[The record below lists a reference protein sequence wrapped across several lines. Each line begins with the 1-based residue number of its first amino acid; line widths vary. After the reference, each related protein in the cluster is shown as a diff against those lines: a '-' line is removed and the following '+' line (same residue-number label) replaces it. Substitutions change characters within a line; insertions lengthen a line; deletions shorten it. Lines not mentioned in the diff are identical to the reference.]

1 MGLKMGLPDRSPPC
15 RFYGTLSPPPA
26 LIRFHDFRPAPVRLM
41 LKFLEIR
48 DFALVDHLSL
58 QFREGLNLLTGE
70 TGSGKSIIVDA
81 LGLLAGAKAR
91 AEMVRSGSG
100 RASVSGCFQGVD
112 GLCGLLEA
120 SGLEF
125 DPEEVIVRREVV
137 PDGRGR
143 AFVNNQMVPVAFLR
157 KLGTHCVDIHGQSDQ
172 QSLFGR
178 DSQLQWLDLFGGH
191 QAPLAEVGGLFA
203 RLEQRREQLRRLKL
217 SEQER
222 LRAID
227 LMSFQVDEIRKA
239 ELSSPDEESQLLEER
254 RLLSNA
260 DRLFQASH
268 QAYAHLYES
277 EDSIGARLRQTGRL
291 LEELG
296 SLDARCQGLQEQFQ
310 SACISI
316 EDVSLALREYASRI
330 EVDPAR
336 LDRIE
341 GRLVEIDSLKRK
353 YGESIEAV
361 MAYGQRIEAEL
372 KELQEADRRVEV
384 IEKELQ
390 DLESDYLS
398 RAGSLSLRRK
408 KAAEKLERSMGE
420 ELEQLAMEKTRFR
433 VAFSAAPARGGDGST
448 GAMIAGTSRGT
459 DLIDFLISP
468 NPGEDLKVL
477 AKIASG
483 GEVSRIMLALKTIRS
498 IDDRGKTLV
507 FDEVDSGI
515 GGRAADV
522 VGRKLKVLSKANQV
536 LCVTHLPQIASYA
549 DNHFHIEKRVEK
561 DRTVTRVVQLD
572 RESRIREIARMISG
586 ERVTD
591 SVLTHA
597 AELLKTAS
605 N

>member
-1 MGLKMGLPDRSPPC
+1 
-15 RFYGTLSPPPA
+15 
-26 LIRFHDFRPAPVRLM
+26 M

-58 QFREGLNLLTGE
+58 EFREGLNLLTGE

-91 AEMVRSGSG
+91 AEMVRTGSG
-100 RASVSGCFQGVD
+100 KATVSGCFEGVERLR
-112 GLCGLLEA
+112 GPLEA

-125 DPEEVIVRREVV
+125 DPEGVIVRREVV
-137 PDGRGR
+137 PEGRGR
-143 AFVNNQMVPVAFLR
+143 AFVNDQMVPVAFLR
-157 KLGTHCVDIHGQSDQ
+157 KLGIHCVDIHGQSDH
-172 QSLFGR
+172 QSLFSR
-178 DSQLQWLDLFGGH
+178 DSQLRWLDLYGGH
-191 QAPLAEVGGLFA
+191 QAPRAEVEDLHA
-203 RLEQRREQLRRLKL
+203 RLERGWEQVRRLKL

-227 LMSFQVDEIRKA
+227 LLAFQADEIRKA
-239 ELSSPDEESQLLEER
+239 DLSSPDEESRLLEER

-260 DRLFQASH
+260 DRLFQAAH

-291 LEELG
+291 LEELE
-296 SLDARCQGLQEQFQ
+296 SLDTRCRGLQEQFQ

-316 EDVSLALREYASRI
+316 EDVSLTLREYASRI
-330 EVDPAR
+330 EVNPSR

-341 GRLVEIDSLKRK
+341 ARLVEIDRLKRK
-353 YGESIEAV
+353 YGESVEAV
-361 MAYGQRIEAEL
+361 MAYGRRIEGEL
-372 KELQEADRRVEV
+372 EELQEADRKVES

-390 DLESDYLS
+390 VLESDYLS
-398 RAGSLSLRRK
+398 RAGSLSLQRK
-408 KAAEKLERSMGE
+408 KAAERLECSMDR
-420 ELEQLAMEKTRFR
+420 ELGQLAMEKTRFR
-433 VAFSAAPARGGDGST
+433 VAFTSASGRGGQ
-448 GAMIAGTSRGT
+448 AMPGPGVPGTANGT
-459 DLIDFLISP
+459 DVIDFLISP
-468 NPGEDLKVL
+468 NPGEDLKAL
-477 AKIASG
+477 TKIASG

-498 IDDRGKTLV
+498 IDDGGKTLI

-522 VGRKLKVLSKANQV
+522 VGRKLKVLSRANQV

-561 DRTVTRVVQLD
+561 NRTVTRVARLD

-586 ERVTD
+586 ERVTEN
-591 SVLTHA
+591 VLKHA
-597 AELLKTAS
+597 AELLNSAS

>member
-1 MGLKMGLPDRSPPC
+1 MVHSALLLKQIP
-15 RFYGTLSPPPA
+15 RFQTDL
-26 LIRFHDFRPAPVRLM
+26 RLM

-91 AEMVRSGSG
+91 AEMVRTGF
-100 RASVSGCFQGVD
+100 RKATVSGCFEGVER
-112 GLCGLLEA
+112 LRGLLEA

-125 DPEEVIVRREVV
+125 DPEGIIVRREVV
-137 PDGRGR
+137 SDGKGR
-143 AFVNNQMVPVAFLR
+143 AFVNNQMVPVSFLR
-157 KLGTHCVDIHGQSDQ
+157 KLGSHCVDIHGQSDQ
-172 QSLFGR
+172 QSLFSR
-178 DSQLQWLDLFGGH
+178 DSQLQWLDLYGGH
-191 QAPLAEVGGLFA
+191 QAPLAEVGDLYA
-203 RLEQRREQLRRLKL
+203 KREQRREQVRRLKL

-227 LMSFQVDEIRKA
+227 LLSFQIDEIRKA
-239 ELSSPDEESQLLEER
+239 GLSSPGEESQLLEER

-268 QAYAHLYES
+268 QAYADLYES
-277 EDSIGARLRQTGRL
+277 DDSIGARLRQTGRL

-296 SLDARCQGLQEQFQ
+296 SLDARCRELREQFQ

-316 EDVSLALREYASRI
+316 EDVSLALREYVSRI
-330 EVDPAR
+330 EVNPSR

-341 GRLVEIDSLKRK
+341 ERLVEIDRLKRK
-353 YGESIEAV
+353 YGESVEAV
-361 MAYGQRIEAEL
+361 MAYGQRIEREL
-372 KELQEADRRVEV
+372 RELREADRRVEA

-390 DLESDYLS
+390 SLDSDYLK
-398 RAGSLSLRRK
+398 RAESLSLQRK
-408 KAAEKLERSMGE
+408 KAAERLERSMGK
-420 ELEQLAMEKTRFR
+420 ELGQLAMENTRFR
-433 VAFSAAPARGGDGST
+433 VAFSSVPGRGGESASGS
-448 GAMIAGTSRGT
+448 GAPGTARGT
-459 DLIDFLISP
+459 DVIDFLISP
-468 NPGEDLKVL
+468 NPGEDLKIL
-477 AKIASG
+477 ARIASG

-498 IDDRGKTLV
+498 IDNRGKTLV

-522 VGRKLKVLSKANQV
+522 VGRKLKFLSKANQV

-549 DNHFHIEKRVEK
+549 DNHFHIEKRVEEN
-561 DRTVTRVVQLD
+561 RTVTRVARLD
-572 RESRIREIARMISG
+572 RESRVREIARMISG

-591 SVLTHA
+591 NVLKHA
-597 AELLKTAS
+597 AELLNSAS
-605 N
+605 K

>member
-1 MGLKMGLPDRSPPC
+1 
-15 RFYGTLSPPPA
+15 
-26 LIRFHDFRPAPVRLM
+26 M

-58 QFREGLNLLTGE
+58 EFREGLNLLTGE

-91 AEMVRSGSG
+91 AEMVRTGSG
-100 RASVSGCFQGVD
+100 KATVSGCFEGVERLR
-112 GLCGLLEA
+112 GPLEE

-125 DPEEVIVRREVV
+125 DPEGVIVRREVV

-172 QSLFGR
+172 QSLFSR
-178 DSQLQWLDLFGGH
+178 DSQLQWLDLYGGH
-191 QAPLAEVGGLFA
+191 QVPRAEVEDLYS
-203 RLEQRREQLRRLKL
+203 RLERGWEQVRRLKL

-227 LMSFQVDEIRKA
+227 LLSFQVDEIRKA
-239 ELSSPDEESQLLEER
+239 ALSSPDEESQLLEER

-260 DRLFQASH
+260 DRLFQAAH

-291 LEELG
+291 LEELE
-296 SLDARCQGLQEQFQ
+296 SLDARCRGLQEQFQ

-316 EDVSLALREYASRI
+316 EDVSLALREYASGI
-330 EVDPAR
+330 EVNPSR

-341 GRLVEIDSLKRK
+341 ERLVEIDGLKRK
-353 YGESIEAV
+353 YGESVEAV
-361 MAYGQRIEAEL
+361 MAYGRRIEGEL
-372 KELQEADRRVEV
+372 EELQEADRKVDS
-384 IEKELQ
+384 IEKELRA
-390 DLESDYLS
+390 LESGYLS
-398 RAGSLSLRRK
+398 RAGSLSLQRK
-408 KAAEKLERSMGE
+408 KAAEKLERSMGR
-420 ELEQLAMEKTRFR
+420 ELGQLAMEKTRFR
-433 VAFSAAPARGGDGST
+433 VAFSSASGRGGQASSGP
-448 GAMIAGTSRGT
+448 GVPGTANGT
-459 DLIDFLISP
+459 DVIDFLISP
-468 NPGEDLKVL
+468 NPGEDLKAL

-498 IDDRGKTLV
+498 IDDGGKTLI

-522 VGRKLKVLSKANQV
+522 VGRKLKVLSRANQV

-549 DNHFHIEKRVEK
+549 DNHFHIETRVDK
-561 DRTVTRVVQLD
+561 NRTVTRVARLD

-586 ERVTD
+586 ERVTEN
-591 SVLTHA
+591 VLKHA
-597 AELLKTAS
+597 AELLNSAS

>member
-1 MGLKMGLPDRSPPC
+1 
-15 RFYGTLSPPPA
+15 
-26 LIRFHDFRPAPVRLM
+26 M

-58 QFREGLNLLTGE
+58 EFREGLNLLTGE

-91 AEMVRSGSG
+91 AEMVRTGSG
-100 RASVSGCFQGVD
+100 KATVSGCFEGVERLR
-112 GLCGLLEA
+112 GPLEE

-125 DPEEVIVRREVV
+125 DPEGVIVRREVV
-137 PDGRGR
+137 ADGRGR
-143 AFVNNQMVPVAFLR
+143 AYVNNQMVPVAFLR

-172 QSLFGR
+172 QSLFSR
-178 DSQLQWLDLFGGH
+178 DSQLQWLDLYGGH
-191 QAPLAEVGGLFA
+191 QGPRAEVEDLYA
-203 RLEQRREQLRRLKL
+203 RLERGWEQVRRLKL

-227 LMSFQVDEIRKA
+227 LLSFQVDEIRKA
-239 ELSSPDEESQLLEER
+239 ALSSPDEESQLLEER

-260 DRLFQASH
+260 DRLFQAAH

-291 LEELG
+291 LEELE
-296 SLDARCQGLQEQFQ
+296 SLDARCRGLQEQFQ

-330 EVDPAR
+330 EVNPSR

-341 GRLVEIDSLKRK
+341 ERLVEIDRLKRK
-353 YGESIEAV
+353 YGESVEAV
-361 MAYGQRIEAEL
+361 MAYGRRIEGEL
-372 KELQEADRRVEV
+372 EELQEADRKVDS

-390 DLESDYLS
+390 ALESGYLS
-398 RAGSLSLRRK
+398 RAGSLSLQRK
-408 KAAEKLERSMGE
+408 KAAEKLERSMGR
-420 ELEQLAMEKTRFR
+420 ELGQLAMEKTRFR
-433 VAFSAAPARGGDGST
+433 VAFSSASGRSGQASSGPGVPGS
-448 GAMIAGTSRGT
+448 ANGT
-459 DLIDFLISP
+459 DVIDFLISP
-468 NPGEDLKVL
+468 NPGEDLKAL

-498 IDDRGKTLV
+498 IDDGGKTLI

-522 VGRKLKVLSKANQV
+522 VGRKLKVLSRANQV

-549 DNHFHIEKRVEK
+549 DNHFHIEKRVDK
-561 DRTVTRVVQLD
+561 NRTVTRVARLD

-586 ERVTD
+586 ERVTEN
-591 SVLTHA
+591 VLKHA
-597 AELLKTAS
+597 AELLNSAS

>member
-1 MGLKMGLPDRSPPC
+1 
-15 RFYGTLSPPPA
+15 
-26 LIRFHDFRPAPVRLM
+26 M

-48 DFALVDHLSL
+48 DFALIDHLSL
-58 QFREGLNLLTGE
+58 EFREGLNLLTGE

-91 AEMVRSGSG
+91 AEMVRTGSG
-100 RASVSGCFQGVD
+100 KATVSGCFEGVER
-112 GLCGLLEA
+112 LRAPLEA

-125 DPEEVIVRREVV
+125 DPEGVIVRREVV

-172 QSLFGR
+172 QSLFSR
-178 DSQLQWLDLFGGH
+178 DSQLRWLDLYGGH
-191 QAPLAEVGGLFA
+191 QVPLAEVEGLYA
-203 RLEQRREQLRRLKL
+203 KAVRGWEQVRRLQL

-227 LMSFQVDEIRKA
+227 LLSFQVDEIRKA
-239 ELSSPDEESQLLEER
+239 GLSSPDEESQLLEER
-254 RLLSNA
+254 RLLANA
-260 DRLFQASH
+260 DRLFQAAH
-268 QAYAHLYES
+268 QAHAHLYES

-291 LEELG
+291 LDELG
-296 SLDARCQGLQEQFQ
+296 SLDPRCRDLQEQFQ

-330 EVDPAR
+330 EVNPSR
-336 LDRIE
+336 LNRIE
-341 GRLVEIDSLKRK
+341 ERLVEVDRLKRK
-353 YGESIEAV
+353 YGESVEAV
-361 MAYGQRIEAEL
+361 MTYGRRIEGEL
-372 KELQEADRRVEV
+372 EELQEADRKVES

-390 DLESDYLS
+390 ALESDYLS
-398 RAGSLSLRRK
+398 RARSLSLRRR
-408 KAAEKLERSMGE
+408 KAAEKLECSMGR
-420 ELEQLAMEKTRFR
+420 ELGQLAMEKTRFR
-433 VAFSAAPARGGDGST
+433 VAFSSAPGRGGQASSGPRVP
-448 GAMIAGTSRGT
+448 GTATGT
-459 DLIDFLISP
+459 DVIDFLISP
-468 NPGEDLKVL
+468 NPGEDLKAL

-498 IDDRGKTLV
+498 IDDGGKTLI

-522 VGRKLKVLSKANQV
+522 VGRKLKVLSRVNQV

-549 DNHFHIEKRVEK
+549 DNHFHIEKSVEK
-561 DRTVTRVVQLD
+561 DRTVTRVVRLD
-572 RESRIREIARMISG
+572 RESRVREIARMISG
-586 ERVTD
+586 ERVTEN
-591 SVLTHA
+591 VLKHA
-597 AELLKTAS
+597 AELLNSAA

>member
-1 MGLKMGLPDRSPPC
+1 
-15 RFYGTLSPPPA
+15 
-26 LIRFHDFRPAPVRLM
+26 M

-58 QFREGLNLLTGE
+58 EFREGLNLLTGE

-91 AEMVRSGSG
+91 AEMVRTGSG
-100 RASVSGCFQGVD
+100 KATVSGCFEGVERLR
-112 GLCGLLEA
+112 GPLEEI
-120 SGLEF
+120 GLEF
-125 DPEEVIVRREVV
+125 DPEGVIVRREVV
-137 PDGRGR
+137 ADGRGR

-172 QSLFGR
+172 QSLFSR
-178 DSQLQWLDLFGGH
+178 DSQLQWLDLYGGH
-191 QAPLAEVGGLFA
+191 QGPRAEVEDLYA
-203 RLEQRREQLRRLKL
+203 RLERGWEQVRRLKL

-227 LMSFQVDEIRKA
+227 LLSFQVDEIRKA
-239 ELSSPDEESQLLEER
+239 ALSSPDEESQLLEER

-260 DRLFQASH
+260 DRLFQAAH

-291 LEELG
+291 LEELE
-296 SLDARCQGLQEQFQ
+296 SLDARCRGLQEQFQ

-330 EVDPAR
+330 EVNPSR

-341 GRLVEIDSLKRK
+341 ERLVEIDRLKRK
-353 YGESIEAV
+353 YGESVEAV
-361 MAYGQRIEAEL
+361 MAYGRRIEGEL
-372 KELQEADRRVEV
+372 EELQEADRKVDS

-390 DLESDYLS
+390 ALESGYLS
-398 RAGSLSLRRK
+398 RAGSLSLQRK
-408 KAAEKLERSMGE
+408 KAAEKLERSMGR
-420 ELEQLAMEKTRFR
+420 ELGQLAMEKTRFR
-433 VAFSAAPARGGDGST
+433 VAFSSASGRSGQASSGPGVPGS
-448 GAMIAGTSRGT
+448 ANGT
-459 DLIDFLISP
+459 DVIDFLISP
-468 NPGEDLKVL
+468 NPGEDLKAL

-498 IDDRGKTLV
+498 IDDGGKTLI

-522 VGRKLKVLSKANQV
+522 VGRKLKVLSRANQV

-549 DNHFHIEKRVEK
+549 DNHFHIEKRVDK
-561 DRTVTRVVQLD
+561 NRTVTRVARLD

-586 ERVTD
+586 ERVTEN
-591 SVLTHA
+591 VLKHA
-597 AELLKTAS
+597 AELLNSAS

>member
-1 MGLKMGLPDRSPPC
+1 
-15 RFYGTLSPPPA
+15 
-26 LIRFHDFRPAPVRLM
+26 M

-58 QFREGLNLLTGE
+58 EFREGLNLLTGE

-91 AEMVRSGSG
+91 AEMVRTGSG
-100 RASVSGCFQGVD
+100 KATVSGCFEGVERLR
-112 GLCGLLEA
+112 GPLEE

-125 DPEEVIVRREVV
+125 DPEGVIVRREVV

-172 QSLFGR
+172 QSLFSR
-178 DSQLQWLDLFGGH
+178 DSQMQWLDLYGGH
-191 QAPLAEVGGLFA
+191 QVARAEVEDLYS
-203 RLEQRREQLRRLKL
+203 RLERGWEQVRRLKL

-227 LMSFQVDEIRKA
+227 LLSFQVDEIRKA
-239 ELSSPDEESQLLEER
+239 ALSSPDEESQLLEER

-260 DRLFQASH
+260 DRLFQAAH

-291 LEELG
+291 LEELE
-296 SLDARCQGLQEQFQ
+296 SLDARCRGLQEQFQ

-316 EDVSLALREYASRI
+316 EDVSLALREYASGI
-330 EVDPAR
+330 EVNPSR

-341 GRLVEIDSLKRK
+341 ERLVEIDRLKRK
-353 YGESIEAV
+353 YGESVEAV
-361 MAYGQRIEAEL
+361 MAYGRRIEGEL
-372 KELQEADRRVEV
+372 EELQEADRKVDS

-390 DLESDYLS
+390 ALESGYLS
-398 RAGSLSLRRK
+398 RAESLSLQRK
-408 KAAEKLERSMGE
+408 KAAEKLERSMGR

-433 VAFSAAPARGGDGST
+433 VAFSSASGRGGQAASGP
-448 GAMIAGTSRGT
+448 GVPGTANGT
-459 DLIDFLISP
+459 DVIDFLISP
-468 NPGEDLKVL
+468 NPGEDLKAL

-498 IDDRGKTLV
+498 IDDGGKTLI

-522 VGRKLKVLSKANQV
+522 VGRKLKVLSRANQV

-549 DNHFHIEKRVEK
+549 DNHFHIEKRVDK
-561 DRTVTRVVQLD
+561 NRTVTRVARLD

-586 ERVTD
+586 ERVTEN
-591 SVLTHA
+591 VLKHA
-597 AELLKTAS
+597 AELLNSAS

>member
-1 MGLKMGLPDRSPPC
+1 
-15 RFYGTLSPPPA
+15 
-26 LIRFHDFRPAPVRLM
+26 M

-48 DFALVDHLSL
+48 DFALVDRLSL
-58 QFREGLNLLTGE
+58 EFREGLNLLTGE

-91 AEMVRSGSG
+91 AEMVRTGFG
-100 RASVSGCFQGVD
+100 KATVSGCFEGMER
-112 GLCGLLEA
+112 LRSLLEE
-120 SGLEF
+120 SGIEF
-125 DPEEVIVRREVV
+125 DPEGVLVRREVV

-172 QSLFGR
+172 QSLFSR
-178 DSQLQWLDLFGGH
+178 DSQLQWLDLYGGH
-191 QAPLAEVGGLFA
+191 QAPLAEVEGLYA
-203 RLEQRREQLRRLKL
+203 KLEQRWEQVRRLKL
-217 SEQER
+217 SEQDR

-227 LMSFQVDEIRKA
+227 LLSFQVDEIRKA
-239 ELSSPDEESQLLEER
+239 GLSSPDEESQLLEER

-277 EDSIGARLRQTGRL
+277 EDSIGARLKQTGRL

-296 SLDARCQGLQEQFQ
+296 SVDARCQTLQEQFQ

-316 EDVSLALREYASRI
+316 EDVSLALREYASKV
-330 EVDPAR
+330 EVNPAR
-336 LDRIE
+336 LDRVE
-341 GRLVEIDSLKRK
+341 ERLVEIDRLKRK
-353 YGESIEAV
+353 YGESLEAV
-361 MAYGQRIEAEL
+361 MAYGQRIEREL
-372 KELQEADRRVEV
+372 KELRDADRRVEAM
-384 IEKELQ
+384 EKELQ
-390 DLESDYLS
+390 DLESGYLS
-398 RAGSLSLRRK
+398 RAGSLSLQRK
-408 KAAEKLERSMGE
+408 KAAERLECSMGK

-433 VAFSAAPARGGDGST
+433 VAFSFAPGRGGEGST
-448 GAMIAGTSRGT
+448 GTRTPGTARGT

-477 AKIASG
+477 TKIASG

-549 DNHFHIEKRVEK
+549 DNHFHIEKRVERN
-561 DRTVTRVVQLD
+561 RTVTRVVQLD

-586 ERVTD
+586 ERVTEN
-591 SVLTHA
+591 VLKHA
-597 AELLKTAS
+597 AELLKSAA

>member
-1 MGLKMGLPDRSPPC
+1 
-15 RFYGTLSPPPA
+15 
-26 LIRFHDFRPAPVRLM
+26 M

-58 QFREGLNLLTGE
+58 EFREGLNLLTGE

-91 AEMVRSGSG
+91 AEMVRTGSG
-100 RASVSGCFQGVD
+100 KATVSGCFEGVERLR
-112 GLCGLLEA
+112 GPLEE

-125 DPEEVIVRREVV
+125 DPEGVIVRREVV

-172 QSLFGR
+172 QSLFSR
-178 DSQLQWLDLFGGH
+178 DSQLQWLDLYGGH
-191 QAPLAEVGGLFA
+191 QVPRAEVEDLYS
-203 RLEQRREQLRRLKL
+203 RLERGWEQVRRLKL

-227 LMSFQVDEIRKA
+227 LLSFQVDEIRKA
-239 ELSSPDEESQLLEER
+239 ALSSPDEESQLLEER

-260 DRLFQASH
+260 DRLFQAAH

-291 LEELG
+291 LEELE
-296 SLDARCQGLQEQFQ
+296 SLDARCRGLQEQFQ

-316 EDVSLALREYASRI
+316 EDVSLALREYASGI
-330 EVDPAR
+330 EVNPSR

-341 GRLVEIDSLKRK
+341 ERLVEIDGLKRK
-353 YGESIEAV
+353 YGESVEAV
-361 MAYGQRIEAEL
+361 MAYGRRIEGEL
-372 KELQEADRRVEV
+372 EELQEADRKVDS

-390 DLESDYLS
+390 ALESGYLS
-398 RAGSLSLRRK
+398 RAESLSLQRK
-408 KAAEKLERSMGE
+408 KAAEKLERSMGR

-433 VAFSAAPARGGDGST
+433 VAFSSASGRGGQAASGP
-448 GAMIAGTSRGT
+448 GVPGTANGT
-459 DLIDFLISP
+459 DVIDFLISP
-468 NPGEDLKVL
+468 NPGEDLKAL

-498 IDDRGKTLV
+498 IDDGGKTLI

-522 VGRKLKVLSKANQV
+522 VGRKLKVLSRANQV

-549 DNHFHIEKRVEK
+549 DNHFHIEKRV
-561 DRTVTRVVQLD
+561 DNNRTVTRVARLD

-586 ERVTD
+586 ERVTEN
-591 SVLTHA
+591 VLKHA
-597 AELLKTAS
+597 AELLNSAS

>member
-1 MGLKMGLPDRSPPC
+1 
-15 RFYGTLSPPPA
+15 
-26 LIRFHDFRPAPVRLM
+26 M

-58 QFREGLNLLTGE
+58 EFREGLNLLTGE

-91 AEMVRSGSG
+91 AEMVRTGSG
-100 RASVSGCFQGVD
+100 KATVSGCFEGVERLR
-112 GLCGLLEA
+112 GPLEE

-125 DPEEVIVRREVV
+125 DPEGVIVRREVV

-172 QSLFGR
+172 QSLFSR
-178 DSQLQWLDLFGGH
+178 DSQLQWLDLYGGH
-191 QAPLAEVGGLFA
+191 QVPRAEVEDLYS
-203 RLEQRREQLRRLKL
+203 RLERGWEQVRRLKL

-227 LMSFQVDEIRKA
+227 LLSFQVDEIRKA
-239 ELSSPDEESQLLEER
+239 ALSSPDEESQLLEER

-260 DRLFQASH
+260 DRLFQAAH

-291 LEELG
+291 LEELE
-296 SLDARCQGLQEQFQ
+296 SLDARCRGLQEQFQ

-316 EDVSLALREYASRI
+316 EDVSLALREYASGI
-330 EVDPAR
+330 EVNPSR

-341 GRLVEIDSLKRK
+341 ERLVEIDRLKRK
-353 YGESIEAV
+353 YGESVEAV
-361 MAYGQRIEAEL
+361 MAYGRRIEGEL
-372 KELQEADRRVEV
+372 EELQEADRKVDS

-390 DLESDYLS
+390 ALESGYLS
-398 RAGSLSLRRK
+398 RAESLSLQRK
-408 KAAEKLERSMGE
+408 KAAEKLERSMGR

-433 VAFSAAPARGGDGST
+433 VAFSSASGRGGQAASGP
-448 GAMIAGTSRGT
+448 GVPGTANGT
-459 DLIDFLISP
+459 DVIDFLISP
-468 NPGEDLKVL
+468 NPGEDLKAL

-498 IDDRGKTLV
+498 IDDGGKTLI

-522 VGRKLKVLSKANQV
+522 VGRKLKVLSRANQV

-549 DNHFHIEKRVEK
+549 DNHFHIEKRVDK
-561 DRTVTRVVQLD
+561 NRTVTRVARLD
-572 RESRIREIARMISG
+572 RESRIRELARMISG
-586 ERVTD
+586 ERVTEN
-591 SVLTHA
+591 VLKHA
-597 AELLKTAS
+597 AELLNSAS

>member
-1 MGLKMGLPDRSPPC
+1 
-15 RFYGTLSPPPA
+15 
-26 LIRFHDFRPAPVRLM
+26 M

-58 QFREGLNLLTGE
+58 EFREGLNLLTGE

-91 AEMVRSGSG
+91 AEMVRTGSG
-100 RASVSGCFQGVD
+100 KATVSGCFEGVERLR
-112 GLCGLLEA
+112 GPLEE

-125 DPEEVIVRREVV
+125 DPEGVIVRREVV

-172 QSLFGR
+172 QSLFSR
-178 DSQLQWLDLFGGH
+178 DSQLQWLDLYGGH
-191 QAPLAEVGGLFA
+191 QVPRAEVEDLYS
-203 RLEQRREQLRRLKL
+203 RLERGWEQVRRLKL

-227 LMSFQVDEIRKA
+227 LLSFQVDEIRKA
-239 ELSSPDEESQLLEER
+239 ALSSPDEESQLLEER

-260 DRLFQASH
+260 DRLFQAAH

-291 LEELG
+291 LEELE
-296 SLDARCQGLQEQFQ
+296 SLDARCRGLQEQFQ

-316 EDVSLALREYASRI
+316 EDVSLALREYASGI
-330 EVDPAR
+330 EVNPSR

-341 GRLVEIDSLKRK
+341 ERLVEIDGLKRK
-353 YGESIEAV
+353 YGESVEAV
-361 MAYGQRIEAEL
+361 MAYGRRIEGEL
-372 KELQEADRRVEV
+372 EELQEADRKVDS
-384 IEKELQ
+384 IEKELRA
-390 DLESDYLS
+390 LESGYLS
-398 RAGSLSLRRK
+398 RAGSLSLQRK
-408 KAAEKLERSMGE
+408 KAAEKLERSMGR
-420 ELEQLAMEKTRFR
+420 ELGQLAMEKTRFR
-433 VAFSAAPARGGDGST
+433 VAFSSASGRGGQASSGP
-448 GAMIAGTSRGT
+448 GVPGTANGT
-459 DLIDFLISP
+459 DVIDFLISP
-468 NPGEDLKVL
+468 NPGEDLKAL

-498 IDDRGKTLV
+498 IDDGGKTLI

-522 VGRKLKVLSKANQV
+522 VGRKLKVLSRANQV

-549 DNHFHIEKRVEK
+549 DNHFHIEKRVDK
-561 DRTVTRVVQLD
+561 NRTVTRVARLD

-586 ERVTD
+586 ERVTEN
-591 SVLTHA
+591 VLKHA
-597 AELLKTAS
+597 AELLNSAS

>member
-1 MGLKMGLPDRSPPC
+1 
-15 RFYGTLSPPPA
+15 
-26 LIRFHDFRPAPVRLM
+26 M

-81 LGLLAGAKAR
+81 LGLLVGAKAR
-91 AEMVRSGSG
+91 AEMVRTGFG
-100 RASVSGCFQGVD
+100 KATVSGCFEGMEAER
-112 GLCGLLEA
+112 LRGLLEA

-125 DPEEVIVRREVV
+125 DPEGLIVRREVV
-137 PDGRGR
+137 QDGRGR

-157 KLGTHCVDIHGQSDQ
+157 KLGTHFVDIHGQSDQ
-172 QSLFGR
+172 QSLFSR
-178 DSQLQWLDLFGGH
+178 DSQLRLLDLFGGH
-191 QAPLAEVGGLFA
+191 RGPVAEVEVLYA
-203 RLEQRREQLRRLKL
+203 ELERGWEQVRRLKL

-227 LMSFQVDEIRKA
+227 LLSFQVNDIRKA
-239 ELSSPDEESQLLEER
+239 GLSSPDEESQLLEER

-268 QAYAHLYES
+268 QAYGHLYES
-277 EDSIGARLRQTGRL
+277 DDSIGARLKQTGRL

-296 SLDARCQGLQEQFQ
+296 SLDARCQDLQEQFQ
-310 SACISI
+310 SARISI

-330 EVDPAR
+330 EVNPAR
-336 LDRIE
+336 LDWVE
-341 GRLVEIDSLKRK
+341 GRLAEIDRLQRK
-353 YGESIEAV
+353 YGASIEAV
-361 MAYGQRIEAEL
+361 MAYGQRIEREL
-372 KELQEADRRVEV
+372 SEVREADRRVEA

-398 RAGSLSLRRK
+398 RAQSLSRQRK
-408 KAAEKLERSMGE
+408 KAAGRLESSMGK
-420 ELEQLAMEKTRFR
+420 ELGQLAMERTRFR
-433 VAFSAAPARGGDGST
+433 VAFSSAPGRGREGS
-448 GAMIAGTSRGT
+448 AEPRIPGTAHGT
-459 DLIDFLISP
+459 DVIDFMISP
-468 NPGEDLKVL
+468 NPGEDLKAL

-483 GEVSRIMLALKTIRS
+483 GEISRIMLALKTIRT

-522 VGRKLKVLSKANQV
+522 VGRKLKTLSKANQV

-549 DNHFHIEKRVEK
+549 DNHFHIEKRVEQN
-561 DRTVTRVVQLD
+561 RTVTRVVPLD

-591 SVLTHA
+591 TVLKHA
-597 AELLKTAS
+597 AELLKSAS

>member
-1 MGLKMGLPDRSPPC
+1 
-15 RFYGTLSPPPA
+15 
-26 LIRFHDFRPAPVRLM
+26 M

-48 DFALVDHLSL
+48 DFALIDHLSL
-58 QFREGLNLLTGE
+58 EFREGLNLLTGE

-91 AEMVRSGSG
+91 AEMVRTGSG
-100 RASVSGCFQGVD
+100 KATVSGCFEGVERLR
-112 GLCGLLEA
+112 GPLEA

-125 DPEEVIVRREVV
+125 DPEGVIVRREVV

-172 QSLFGR
+172 QSLFSR
-178 DSQLQWLDLFGGH
+178 DSQLGWLDLYGGH
-191 QAPLAEVGGLFA
+191 QAPRSEVEDLYA
-203 RLEQRREQLRRLKL
+203 KLERGWEQVRRLKL

-227 LMSFQVDEIRKA
+227 LLSFQVDEIRKA
-239 ELSSPDEESQLLEER
+239 GLTSPDEESRLLEER

-260 DRLFQASH
+260 DRLFQAAH
-268 QAYAHLYES
+268 QAHSHLYES

-296 SLDARCQGLQEQFQ
+296 SLDARCRDLQEQFQ

-316 EDVSLALREYASRI
+316 EDVSLALREYASGI
-330 EVDPAR
+330 EANPSR

-341 GRLVEIDSLKRK
+341 GRLVEIDRLKRK
-353 YGESIEAV
+353 YGESVEAV
-361 MAYGQRIEAEL
+361 MAYGRRIEGEL
-372 KELQEADRRVEV
+372 EELQEADRKVESM
-384 IEKELQ
+384 EKELQ
-390 DLESDYLS
+390 ALESDYLS
-398 RAGSLSLRRK
+398 RAGSLSLRRR
-408 KAAEKLERSMGE
+408 KAAEKLECSMGR

-433 VAFSAAPARGGDGST
+433 VAFSSASGRGGQASSGPRMP
-448 GAMIAGTSRGT
+448 GAANGT
-459 DLIDFLISP
+459 DVIDFLISP
-468 NPGEDLKVL
+468 NPGEDLKPL

-498 IDDRGKTLV
+498 IDDGGKTLI

-522 VGRKLKVLSKANQV
+522 VGRKLKVLSRANQV

-549 DNHFHIEKRVEK
+549 DSHFHIEKRVEK
-561 DRTVTRVVQLD
+561 DRTVTRVARLD
-572 RESRIREIARMISG
+572 RQSRIREIARMISG
-586 ERVTD
+586 ERVTEN
-591 SVLTHA
+591 VLKHA
-597 AELLKTAS
+597 AELLNSAAD
-605 N
+605 

>member
-1 MGLKMGLPDRSPPC
+1 
-15 RFYGTLSPPPA
+15 
-26 LIRFHDFRPAPVRLM
+26 M

-58 QFREGLNLLTGE
+58 EFREGLNLLTGE

-91 AEMVRSGSG
+91 AEMVRTGSG
-100 RASVSGCFQGVD
+100 KATVSGCFEGVERLR
-112 GLCGLLEA
+112 GPLEE

-125 DPEEVIVRREVV
+125 DPEGVIVRREVV
-137 PDGRGR
+137 ADGRGR
-143 AFVNNQMVPVAFLR
+143 AYVNNQMVPVAFLR

-172 QSLFGR
+172 QSLFSR
-178 DSQLQWLDLFGGH
+178 DSQLQWLDLYGGH
-191 QAPLAEVGGLFA
+191 QGPRAEVEDLYA
-203 RLEQRREQLRRLKL
+203 RLERGWEQVRRLKL

-227 LMSFQVDEIRKA
+227 LLSFQVDEIRKA
-239 ELSSPDEESQLLEER
+239 ALSSPDEESQLLEER

-260 DRLFQASH
+260 DRLFQAAH

-277 EDSIGARLRQTGRL
+277 EDSMGARLRQTGRL
-291 LEELG
+291 LEELE
-296 SLDARCQGLQEQFQ
+296 SLDARCRGLQEQFQ

-330 EVDPAR
+330 EVNPSR

-341 GRLVEIDSLKRK
+341 ERLVEIDRLKRK
-353 YGESIEAV
+353 YGESVEAV
-361 MAYGQRIEAEL
+361 MAYGRRIEGEL
-372 KELQEADRRVEV
+372 EELQEADRKVDS

-390 DLESDYLS
+390 ALESGYLS
-398 RAGSLSLRRK
+398 RAGSLSLQRK
-408 KAAEKLERSMGE
+408 KAAEKLERSMGR
-420 ELEQLAMEKTRFR
+420 ELGQLAMEKTRFR
-433 VAFSAAPARGGDGST
+433 VAFSSASGRSGQASSGPGVPGS
-448 GAMIAGTSRGT
+448 ANGT
-459 DLIDFLISP
+459 DVIDFLISP
-468 NPGEDLKVL
+468 NPGEDLKAL

-498 IDDRGKTLV
+498 IDDGGKTLI

-522 VGRKLKVLSKANQV
+522 VGRKLKVLSRANQV

-549 DNHFHIEKRVEK
+549 DNHFHIEKRVDK
-561 DRTVTRVVQLD
+561 NRTVTRVARLD

-586 ERVTD
+586 ERVTEN
-591 SVLTHA
+591 VLKHA
-597 AELLKTAS
+597 AELLNSAS

>member
-1 MGLKMGLPDRSPPC
+1 MVHSARLLKQIPRS
-15 RFYGTLSPPPA
+15 RTDL
-26 LIRFHDFRPAPVRLM
+26 RLM

-58 QFREGLNLLTGE
+58 EFREGLNLLTGE

-91 AEMVRSGSG
+91 AEMVRTGFG
-100 RASVSGCFQGVD
+100 RATVSGCFEGVER
-112 GLCGLLEA
+112 LRALLEA

-125 DPEEVIVRREVV
+125 DPEGVIVRREVV
-137 PDGRGR
+137 ADGRGR
-143 AFVNNQMVPVAFLR
+143 AYVNNQMVPVAFLR
-157 KLGTHCVDIHGQSDQ
+157 KLGTHCVEIHGQSGQ
-172 QSLFGR
+172 QSLFSR

-191 QAPLAEVGGLFA
+191 QAPLDDVAGLYA
-203 RLEQRREQLRRLKL
+203 KLEQRRERVRRLKL
-217 SEQER
+217 NEQER

-227 LMSFQVDEIRKA
+227 LLSFQVDEIRKA
-239 ELSSPDEESQLLEER
+239 GLSSPDEESRLLEER

-260 DRLFQASH
+260 DRLFRASH
-268 QAYAHLYES
+268 QAHAHLYES
-277 EDSIGARLRQTGRL
+277 EDSIGVRLKQTGRL

-316 EDVSLALREYASRI
+316 EDVSLALREYASGI
-330 EVDPAR
+330 EVNPSR

-341 GRLVEIDSLKRK
+341 ERLVEIDRLKRK
-353 YGESIEAV
+353 YGESVEAI
-361 MAYGQRIEAEL
+361 MAHGRRIEGEL
-372 KELQEADRRVEV
+372 KELQEADRTVEA

-390 DLESDYLS
+390 DLESDYRR
-398 RAGSLSLRRK
+398 RAGALSLRRK
-408 KAAEKLERSMGE
+408 KAAERLECSMGR
-420 ELEQLAMEKTRFR
+420 ELGQLAMEKTRFR
-433 VAFSAAPARGGDGST
+433 VAFSSAPGRGGEGST
-448 GAMIAGTSRGT
+448 GPRVAGTARGT
-459 DLIDFLISP
+459 DLVDFLISP

-483 GEVSRIMLALKTIRS
+483 GEISRIMLALKTIRS
-498 IDDRGKTLV
+498 MDDRGKTLV

-522 VGRKLKVLSKANQV
+522 VGRKLRVLSQANQV

-549 DNHFHIEKRVEK
+549 DVHFHIEKRMEK
-561 DRTVTRVVQLD
+561 ERTVTRVVQLD

-586 ERVTD
+586 DRVTEN
-591 SVLTHA
+591 VLKHA
-597 AELLKTAS
+597 AELLNSAS

>member
-1 MGLKMGLPDRSPPC
+1 
-15 RFYGTLSPPPA
+15 
-26 LIRFHDFRPAPVRLM
+26 M

-58 QFREGLNLLTGE
+58 EFREGLNLLTGE

-91 AEMVRSGSG
+91 AEMVRTGSG
-100 RASVSGCFQGVD
+100 KATVSGCFEGVERLR
-112 GLCGLLEA
+112 GPLEE

-125 DPEEVIVRREVV
+125 DPEGVIVRREVV

-172 QSLFGR
+172 QSLFSR
-178 DSQLQWLDLFGGH
+178 DSQLQWLDLYGGH
-191 QAPLAEVGGLFA
+191 QVARAEVEDLYS
-203 RLEQRREQLRRLKL
+203 RLERGWEQVRRLKL

-227 LMSFQVDEIRKA
+227 LLSFQVDEIRKA
-239 ELSSPDEESQLLEER
+239 ALSSPDEESQLLEER

-260 DRLFQASH
+260 DRLFQAAH

-291 LEELG
+291 LEELE
-296 SLDARCQGLQEQFQ
+296 SLDARCRGLQEQFQ

-316 EDVSLALREYASRI
+316 EDVSLALREYASGI
-330 EVDPAR
+330 EVNPSR

-341 GRLVEIDSLKRK
+341 ERLVEIDRLKRK
-353 YGESIEAV
+353 YGESVEAV
-361 MAYGQRIEAEL
+361 MAYGRRIEGEL
-372 KELQEADRRVEV
+372 EELQEADRKVDS

-390 DLESDYLS
+390 ALESGYLS
-398 RAGSLSLRRK
+398 RAESLSLQRK
-408 KAAEKLERSMGE
+408 KAAEKLERSMGR

-433 VAFSAAPARGGDGST
+433 VAFSSASGRGGQAASGP
-448 GAMIAGTSRGT
+448 GVPGTANGT
-459 DLIDFLISP
+459 DVIDFLISP
-468 NPGEDLKVL
+468 NPGEDLKAL

-498 IDDRGKTLV
+498 IDDGGKTLI

-522 VGRKLKVLSKANQV
+522 VGRKLKVLSRANQV

-549 DNHFHIEKRVEK
+549 DNHFHIEKRVDK
-561 DRTVTRVVQLD
+561 NRTVTRVARLD

-586 ERVTD
+586 ERVTEN
-591 SVLTHA
+591 VLKHA
-597 AELLKTAS
+597 AELLNSAS

>member
-1 MGLKMGLPDRSPPC
+1 
-15 RFYGTLSPPPA
+15 
-26 LIRFHDFRPAPVRLM
+26 M

-58 QFREGLNLLTGE
+58 EFREGLNLLTGE

-91 AEMVRSGSG
+91 AEMVRTGSG
-100 RASVSGCFQGVD
+100 KATVSGCFEGVERLR
-112 GLCGLLEA
+112 GPLEE

-125 DPEEVIVRREVV
+125 DPEGVIVRREVV

-178 DSQLQWLDLFGGH
+178 DSQLQWLDLYGGH
-191 QAPLAEVGGLFA
+191 QDPRAEVEDLYA
-203 RLEQRREQLRRLKL
+203 RLERGWEQVRRLKL

-227 LMSFQVDEIRKA
+227 LLSFQVDEIRKA
-239 ELSSPDEESQLLEER
+239 ALSSPDEESRLLEER

-260 DRLFQASH
+260 DRLFQAAH

-291 LEELG
+291 LEELE
-296 SLDARCQGLQEQFQ
+296 SLDARCRGLQEQFQ

-330 EVDPAR
+330 EVNPSR

-341 GRLVEIDSLKRK
+341 ERLVEIDRLKRK
-353 YGESIEAV
+353 YGESVEAV
-361 MAYGQRIEAEL
+361 MAYGRRIEGEL
-372 KELQEADRRVEV
+372 EELQEADRKVDS

-390 DLESDYLS
+390 ALESDYLS
-398 RAGSLSLRRK
+398 RAGSLSLQRK
-408 KAAEKLERSMGE
+408 KAAEKLEHSMGR
-420 ELEQLAMEKTRFR
+420 ELGQLAMEKTRFR
-433 VAFSAAPARGGDGST
+433 VAFSSASGRGGQASSGP
-448 GAMIAGTSRGT
+448 GVPGTANGT
-459 DLIDFLISP
+459 DVIDFLISP
-468 NPGEDLKVL
+468 NPGEDLKAL

-498 IDDRGKTLV
+498 IDDGGKTLI

-522 VGRKLKVLSKANQV
+522 VGRKLKVLSRANQV

-561 DRTVTRVVQLD
+561 DRTVTRAARLD
-572 RESRIREIARMISG
+572 RESRILEIARMISG
-586 ERVTD
+586 ERVTEN
-591 SVLTHA
+591 VLKHA
-597 AELLKTAS
+597 AELLNSAS

>member
-1 MGLKMGLPDRSPPC
+1 
-15 RFYGTLSPPPA
+15 
-26 LIRFHDFRPAPVRLM
+26 M

-48 DFALVDHLSL
+48 NFALIDHLSL
-58 QFREGLNLLTGE
+58 EFREGLNLLTGE

-91 AEMVRSGSG
+91 AEMVRTGSG
-100 RASVSGCFQGVD
+100 KATVSGCFEGVERLR
-112 GLCGLLEA
+112 GPLEA

-125 DPEEVIVRREVV
+125 DSEGVIVRRDVV

-157 KLGTHCVDIHGQSDQ
+157 KLGAHCVDIHGQSDQ
-172 QSLFGR
+172 QSLFSR
-178 DSQLQWLDLFGGH
+178 DSQLRWLDLYGGH
-191 QAPLAEVGGLFA
+191 QVPRAEVEGLYA
-203 RLEQRREQLRRLKL
+203 RLERGREQVRRLKL

-227 LMSFQVDEIRKA
+227 LLSFQVDEIRKA
-239 ELSSPDEESQLLEER
+239 GLSSPDEESRLLEER

-260 DRLFQASH
+260 DRLFQAAH
-268 QAYAHLYES
+268 QAHAHLYES

-296 SLDARCQGLQEQFQ
+296 SLDARCRDLQEQFQ

-316 EDVSLALREYASRI
+316 EDVSLALREYASGI
-330 EVDPAR
+330 EVNPSR
-336 LDRIE
+336 LERIE
-341 GRLVEIDSLKRK
+341 GRLVEIDRLKRK
-353 YGESIEAV
+353 YGESVEAV
-361 MAYGQRIEAEL
+361 MAYGRRIEGEL
-372 KELQEADRRVEV
+372 EEMREADRRVESM
-384 IEKELQ
+384 EKELQ
-390 DLESDYLS
+390 VLESDYLRRS
-398 RAGSLSLRRK
+398 GSLSLQRK
-408 KAAEKLERSMGE
+408 KAAERLEGSMGS
-420 ELEQLAMEKTRFR
+420 ELGQLAMEKTRFR
-433 VAFSAAPARGGDGST
+433 VAFSSAPGRDGQASPGPGAAS
-448 GAMIAGTSRGT
+448 GT
-459 DLIDFLISP
+459 DVIDFLISP
-468 NPGEDLKVL
+468 NPGEDLKAL

-498 IDDRGKTLV
+498 IDDGGKTLI

-522 VGRKLKVLSKANQV
+522 VGRKLKVLSRANQV

-561 DRTVTRVVQLD
+561 DRTVTRVIRLD

-586 ERVTD
+586 ERVTEN
-591 SVLTHA
+591 VLKHA
-597 AELLKTAS
+597 AELLNSAS

>member
-1 MGLKMGLPDRSPPC
+1 
-15 RFYGTLSPPPA
+15 
-26 LIRFHDFRPAPVRLM
+26 M

-58 QFREGLNLLTGE
+58 EFREGLNLLTGE

-91 AEMVRSGSG
+91 AEMVRTGSG
-100 RASVSGCFQGVD
+100 KATVSGCFEGVERLR
-112 GLCGLLEA
+112 GPLEE

-125 DPEEVIVRREVV
+125 DPEGVIVRREVV
-137 PDGRGR
+137 ADGRGR

-172 QSLFGR
+172 QSLFSR
-178 DSQLQWLDLFGGH
+178 DSQLQWLDLYGGH
-191 QAPLAEVGGLFA
+191 QGPRAEVEDLYA
-203 RLEQRREQLRRLKL
+203 RLERSWEQVRRLKL

-227 LMSFQVDEIRKA
+227 LLSFQVDEIRKA
-239 ELSSPDEESQLLEER
+239 ALASPDEESQLLEER

-260 DRLFQASH
+260 DRLFQAAH

-291 LEELG
+291 LEELE
-296 SLDARCQGLQEQFQ
+296 SLDARCRGLQEQFQ

-330 EVDPAR
+330 EVNPSR

-341 GRLVEIDSLKRK
+341 ERLVEIDRLKRK
-353 YGESIEAV
+353 YGESVEAV
-361 MAYGQRIEAEL
+361 MAYGRRIEGEL
-372 KELQEADRRVEV
+372 EELQEADRKVDS

-390 DLESDYLS
+390 ALESGYLS
-398 RAGSLSLRRK
+398 RAGSLSLQRK
-408 KAAEKLERSMGE
+408 KAAEKLERSMGR
-420 ELEQLAMEKTRFR
+420 ELGQLAMEKTRFR
-433 VAFSAAPARGGDGST
+433 VAFSSASGRGGQASSGPGVPGS
-448 GAMIAGTSRGT
+448 ANGT
-459 DLIDFLISP
+459 DVIDFLISP
-468 NPGEDLKVL
+468 NPGEDLKAL

-498 IDDRGKTLV
+498 IDDGGKTLI

-522 VGRKLKVLSKANQV
+522 VGRKLKVLSRANQV

-549 DNHFHIEKRVEK
+549 DNHFHIEKRVDK
-561 DRTVTRVVQLD
+561 NRTVTRVVRLD

-586 ERVTD
+586 ERVTEN
-591 SVLTHA
+591 VLKHA
-597 AELLKTAS
+597 AELLNSAS

>member
-1 MGLKMGLPDRSPPC
+1 
-15 RFYGTLSPPPA
+15 
-26 LIRFHDFRPAPVRLM
+26 M

-58 QFREGLNLLTGE
+58 EFREGLNLLTGE

-91 AEMVRSGSG
+91 AEMVRTGSG
-100 RASVSGCFQGVD
+100 KATVSGCFEGVERLR
-112 GLCGLLEA
+112 GPLEE

-125 DPEEVIVRREVV
+125 DPEGVIVRREVV
-137 PDGRGR
+137 ADGRGR
-143 AFVNNQMVPVAFLR
+143 AFINNQMVPVAFLR

-172 QSLFGR
+172 QSLFSR
-178 DSQLQWLDLFGGH
+178 DSQLQWLDLYGGH
-191 QAPLAEVGGLFA
+191 QGPRAEVEDLYA
-203 RLEQRREQLRRLKL
+203 RLERGWEQVRRLKL

-227 LMSFQVDEIRKA
+227 LLSFQVDEIRKA
-239 ELSSPDEESQLLEER
+239 ALSSPDEESQLLEER

-260 DRLFQASH
+260 DRLFQAAH

-291 LEELG
+291 LEELE
-296 SLDARCQGLQEQFQ
+296 SLDARCRGLQEQFQ

-330 EVDPAR
+330 EVNPSR

-341 GRLVEIDSLKRK
+341 ERLVEIDRLKRK
-353 YGESIEAV
+353 YGESVEAV
-361 MAYGQRIEAEL
+361 MAYGRRIEGEL
-372 KELQEADRRVEV
+372 EELQEADRKVDS

-390 DLESDYLS
+390 ALESGYLS
-398 RAGSLSLRRK
+398 RAGSLSLLRK
-408 KAAEKLERSMGE
+408 KAAEKLERSMGR
-420 ELEQLAMEKTRFR
+420 ELGQLAMEKTRFR
-433 VAFSAAPARGGDGST
+433 VAFSSASGRSGQASSGPGVPGS
-448 GAMIAGTSRGT
+448 ANGT
-459 DLIDFLISP
+459 DVIDFLISP
-468 NPGEDLKVL
+468 NPGEDLKAL

-498 IDDRGKTLV
+498 IDDGGKTLI

-522 VGRKLKVLSKANQV
+522 VGRKLKVLSRANQV

-549 DNHFHIEKRVEK
+549 DNHFHIEKRVDK
-561 DRTVTRVVQLD
+561 NRTVTRVARLD

-586 ERVTD
+586 ERVTEN
-591 SVLTHA
+591 VLKHA
-597 AELLKTAS
+597 AELLNSAS

>member
-1 MGLKMGLPDRSPPC
+1 
-15 RFYGTLSPPPA
+15 
-26 LIRFHDFRPAPVRLM
+26 M

-48 DFALVDHLSL
+48 DFALIDHLSL

-91 AEMVRSGSG
+91 SEMVRTGSG
-100 RASVSGCFQGVD
+100 KATVSACFEGVERLR
-112 GLCGLLEA
+112 GPLEA

-125 DPEEVIVRREVV
+125 DSEGVIVRREVV

-172 QSLFGR
+172 QSLFSR
-178 DSQLQWLDLFGGH
+178 DSQLRWLDLYGGH
-191 QAPLAEVGGLFA
+191 QVTLAEVEGLYS
-203 RLEQRREQLRRLKL
+203 RLEGAWEQVRRLKL

-227 LMSFQVDEIRKA
+227 LLSFQVDEIRKA
-239 ELSSPDEESQLLEER
+239 GLSSPDEESQLLEER

-260 DRLFQASH
+260 DRLFQAAH
-268 QAYAHLYES
+268 QAHVRLYES

-296 SLDARCQGLQEQFQ
+296 SLDPRCRGLQDQFQ

-316 EDVSLALREYASRI
+316 EDVSLALREYASGV
-330 EVDPAR
+330 EVNPSR

-341 GRLVEIDSLKRK
+341 GRLVEIDRLKRK
-353 YGESIEAV
+353 YGESVEAV
-361 MAYGQRIEAEL
+361 MAHGRRIEGEL
-372 KELQEADRRVEV
+372 EELQEADRRVES

-390 DLESDYLS
+390 VLESDYLS
-398 RAGSLSLRRK
+398 RAGSLSLQRK
-408 KAAEKLERSMGE
+408 TAAERLECSMGG
-420 ELEQLAMEKTRFR
+420 ELGQLAMEKTRFR
-433 VAFSAAPARGGDGST
+433 VAFSSAPGSGGQASSGPGVPGS
-448 GAMIAGTSRGT
+448 ANGT
-459 DLIDFLISP
+459 DVIDFLISP
-468 NPGEDLKVL
+468 NPGEDLKPL

-498 IDDRGKTLV
+498 IDDEGKTLI

-522 VGRKLKVLSKANQV
+522 VGRKLKVLSRANQV

-549 DNHFHIEKRVEK
+549 DNHFHIRKRVEN
-561 DRTVTRVVQLD
+561 DRTVTRVDRLD

-591 SVLTHA
+591 NVLKHA
-597 AELLKTAS
+597 AELLQSAS
-605 N
+605 T